1 MQYRKFERS
10 GVKASVLGFGCMR
23 LPVQAGVEGDPI
35 DRPEAIRMIRK
46 AIDSGVTYVDTAYGY
61 HNGDSENLV
70 GEALQDGY
78 RERVLLA
85 TKLPVWKV
93 EKYEDME
100 RLLDEQLTKL
110 KTDHVDFYLLHALD
124 KARFHQMRDLNVFKF
139 LDDMVAKGKIKYPA
153 FSFHDN
159 AEAFREIVDS
169 YPWHMAQIQ
178 MNVLDEFNQA
188 TLEGMKYAASKG
200 IGIVIMEPLRG
211 GALAAKLPEEI
222 RALYEKAPVKRSAVE
237 WAFRW
242 LYDQPEIMTILSG
255 MSSMEQLE
263 DNLKIFEGALPG
275 TMTAD
280 EKELMTQVRLAY
292 ESRVRVG
299 CTGCEYCMPCPAG
312 VQIPKIFRNLDS
324 NAMFDTLDKFSGFY
338 NKLVSEGH
346 GADQCVKC
354 GACESVCPQHFDI
367 RDKLESIHKEF
378 AQ

>member
-100 RLLDEQLTKL
+100 RLLDEQLSKL

-153 FSFHDN
+153 FPS
-159 AEAFREIVDS
+159 
-169 YPWHMAQIQ
+169 
-178 MNVLDEFNQA
+178 
-188 TLEGMKYAASKG
+188 
-200 IGIVIMEPLRG
+200 
-211 GALAAKLPEEI
+211 
-222 RALYEKAPVKRSAVE
+222 
-237 WAFRW
+237 
-242 LYDQPEIMTILSG
+242 MTMRKPSG
-255 MSSMEQLE
+255 KSW
-263 DNLKIFEGALPG
+263 IAI
-275 TMTAD
+275 
-280 EKELMTQVRLAY
+280 LAY
-292 ESRVRVG
+292 GPNPDECVG
-299 CTGCEYCMPCPAG
+299 
-312 VQIPKIFRNLDS
+312 
-324 NAMFDTLDKFSGFY
+324 
-338 NKLVSEGH
+338 
-346 GADQCVKC
+346 
-354 GACESVCPQHFDI
+354 
-367 RDKLESIHKEF
+367 
-378 AQ
+378 